1 MKKINLSNKE
11 QAQIIKLLTGRVE
24 VLRYRI
30 KSSAIAKDHP
40 ARIVY
45 KDEKVN
51 ERNRKATVKK
61 INDMGS
67 EVTTLESIIKKL

>member
-11 QAQIIKLLTGRVE
+11 QEQMIKTLTGRVE
-24 VLRYRI
+24 VLKYRI
-30 KSSAIAKDHP
+30 ESRKGHTAAI
-40 ARIVY
+40 VF

-61 INDMGS
+61 INDMRN
-67 EVTTLESIIKKL
+67 EVITLESIIKKL